1 MLLVFKLCFVLTD
14 AIPKFTRSC
23 KVFKKFSTSTSVLF
37 VSFLLFEPARRL
49 TTLVLKS
56 LLLQRIYLYL
66 FLAFHDKLFN
76 NTQFSKRI
84 TSLTSYFA
92 VTIKNCSNLS
102 RLFPSGTFPII
113 FFLFYSAN
121 VLLESSNKSLCNS
134 LLLRFLKRFSQT

>member
-1 MLLVFKLCFVLTD
+1 MLLVFKLCFILTD

-23 KVFKKFSTSTSVLF
+23 KVFKKFSSSVLF
-37 VSFLLFEPARRL
+37 VSFLLLEPAGRL

-56 LLLQRIYLYL
+56 LRFQRIFLYL

-102 RLFPSGTFPII
+102 CIFPSGTFPIT
-113 FFLFYSAN
+113 FFLSYSAN

-134 LLLRFLKRFSQT
+134 FLLRFLKRFSQT

>member
-1 MLLVFKLCFVLTD
+1 MLLVFKLCFILTD

-23 KVFKKFSTSTSVLF
+23 KVFKKFSSSVLF
-37 VSFLLFEPARRL
+37 VSFLLLEPAGRL

-56 LLLQRIYLYL
+56 LRFQRIFLYL
-66 FLAFHDKLFN
+66 FLTFHDKLFN

-102 RLFPSGTFPII
+102 CIFPSGTFPIT
-113 FFLFYSAN
+113 FFLSYSAN

-134 LLLRFLKRFSQT
+134 FLLRFLKRFSQT